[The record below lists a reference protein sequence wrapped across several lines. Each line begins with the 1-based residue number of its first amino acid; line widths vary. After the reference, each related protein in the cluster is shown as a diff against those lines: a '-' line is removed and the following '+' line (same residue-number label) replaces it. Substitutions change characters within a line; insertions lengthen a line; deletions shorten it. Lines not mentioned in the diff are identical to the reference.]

1 MANYF
6 KDKAIKDLVITT
18 IMRTKKMNFDEY
30 QKLAMRTAPSKD
42 KLTLEMH
49 SLHGMASE
57 VGELHGIYQKNF
69 MGE

>member
-1 MANYF
+1 
-6 KDKAIKDLVITT
+6 
-18 IMRTKKMNFDEY
+18 MNFDEY

-57 VGELHGIYQKNF
+57 VGELHGIYQKNWIVKF
-69 MGE
+69 ESGFVSGTC

>member
-1 MANYF
+1 
-6 KDKAIKDLVITT
+6 
-18 IMRTKKMNFDEY
+18 MNFDEY

-57 VGELHGIYQKNF
+57 VGELHGIYQKFLWENKNA
-69 MGE
+69 